1 MFKKYS
7 DFCKIEKYIIFQIF
21 ARYNIIMTNNF
32 DKEYPQYD
40 NWPMKI
46 FSDFCCESCS
56 CKSENDHK
64 KRPDTVETESGLILN
79 GIVND

>member
-1 MFKKYS
+1 ME
-7 DFCKIEKYIIFQIF
+7 DQ
-21 ARYNIIMTNNF
+21 F
-32 DKEYPQYD
+32 DKEYPQYE
-40 NWPMKI
+40 NWAIKI
-46 FSDFCCESCS
+46 FSEMCCNGCS